1 MRVKDYYKIL
11 NLENNKVTVDEIKS
25 ASRQQAKKYHPDVN
39 VGNKL
44 AEEKIKDINE
54 AYRILSNPSL
64 KRKYDRTWNYQIGNK
79 QKKVKRKTSGE
90 VAGEFFGMFFGNNEI
105 KEEIAQ
111 SQVPPVKGENIDT
124 EINIS
129 IEDGYY
135 GAEKKI
141 VLKDIE
147 GKDKSI
153 EIKIPEGIQNG
164 EKIRLIGQGKP
175 GKNGGKNGDLYI
187 RINIED
193 GKKFKLKGNDLYTI
207 VPISPWEAALGTKA
221 KVNSVDDTKTAIYI
235 PNGIQ
240 SGETIEIPQKG
251 YKTQT
256 GERGNL
262 IAQIKIVIP
271 EKLTNEEKEMFKRL
285 KEISKFNPR
294 RV

>member
-25 ASRQQAKKYHPDVN
+25 AYRKQAKKYHPDVN

-54 AYRILSNPSL
+54 AYRILSNPSI

-135 GAEKKI
+135 GAEKKL

-147 GKDKSI
+147 GKDKAI

-187 RINIED
+187 KINIED

-251 YKTQT
+251 YKNPK

-262 IAQIKIVIP
+262 IAQIKIVVP
-271 EKLTNEEKEMFKRL
+271 EKLTNEEKDMFKKL